1 MWDSKCIAAAVCF
14 TTSNI
19 LYVIHGALMMKQ
31 NSSSSQKIADGND
44 ATIFNGVYDD
54 NNNYN
59 QAQTQSQYHPM
70 NFNFTHWKD
79 LDPIYI
85 QSRWIQREDSR
96 ALMMS
101 AALFG
106 TLAWFFLMVPIVQ
119 SAWILS
125 RGGRRLVGPH
135 LLMASL
141 GVVGGIIE
149 LLTRL
154 IAVGM
159 NNAQEWLAKDFNLSD
174 WGSEGESS
182 GDGWRV
188 LEMIHIVTRGML
200 LWIDSFEALA
210 IFGIVVIIWYSVG
223 LEPKFKSVKRSLSV
237 DTGVVASSPESEN
250 AIIIE
255 DEAEESL
262 DDDSQEV
269 PTTQQPPS
277 SAFAAVSATTKV
289 AVKPTFTKCFTY
301 YGLFVGFLSAI
312 DFVAAVLRFIN
323 WPLFGR
329 IAMVTQTLVGVI
341 FLPIWLLIFA
351 KQLGRATD
359 SFEREEQRRV
369 HLDGC
374 TDDEV
379 TGLLA

>member
-1 MWDSKCIAAAVCF
+1 MDTTRRFSCAHDVRCIVWNTSLVLPHGSHCTKCLDFVQGWEEACWS
-14 TTSNI
+14 T
-19 LYVIHGALMMKQ
+19 
-31 NSSSSQKIADGND
+31 
-44 ATIFNGVYDD
+44 
-54 NNNYN
+54 
-59 QAQTQSQYHPM
+59 
-70 NFNFTHWKD
+70 FTHG
-79 LDPIYI
+79 
-85 QSRWIQREDSR
+85 
-96 ALMMS
+96 
-101 AALFG
+101 FG
-106 TLAWFFLMVPIVQ
+106 KLVFRVVFHFNCRIRFLIVHSFAEQ
-119 SAWILS
+119 
-125 RGGRRLVGPH
+125 
-135 LLMASL
+135 L

>member
-44 ATIFNGVYDD
+44 ATINNGVYDD

>member
-44 ATIFNGVYDD
+44 ATINNGVYDD

-59 QAQTQSQYHPM
+59 QAQTQSQSHPM
-70 NFNFTHWKD
+70 NFNFT
-79 LDPIYI
+79 
-85 QSRWIQREDSR
+85 
-96 ALMMS
+96 
-101 AALFG
+101 
-106 TLAWFFLMVPIVQ
+106 

-359 SFEREEQRRV
+359 SFEREEQRIV

>member
-1 MWDSKCIAAAVCF
+1 VF
-14 TTSNI
+14 G
-19 LYVIHGALMMKQ
+19 VVFH
-31 NSSSSQKIADGND
+31 
-44 ATIFNGVYDD
+44 FNYS
-54 NNNYN
+54 
-59 QAQTQSQYHPM
+59 T
-70 NFNFTHWKD
+70 
-79 LDPIYI
+79 
-85 QSRWIQREDSR
+85 R
-96 ALMMS
+96 
-101 AALFG
+101 
-106 TLAWFFLMVPIVQ
+106 FLTVHSFAEQ
-119 SAWILS
+119 
-125 RGGRRLVGPH
+125 
-135 LLMASL
+135 L

-159 NNAQEWLAKDFNLSD
+159 NNAQNWLAKDFNLSD

-237 DTGVVASSPESEN
+237 ETGVVASSPESEN

>member
-1 MWDSKCIAAAVCF
+1 MHCSSCLLHHIEHSVR
-14 TTSNI
+14 
-19 LYVIHGALMMKQ
+19 IHGALMMKQ

-44 ATIFNGVYDD
+44 ATINNGVYDD

-301 YGLFVGFLSAI
+301 YGLFVGVLSAI

-351 KQLGRATD
+351 KQLGRVTD

>member
-1 MWDSKCIAAAVCF
+1 MWDTKCIASAFCF
-14 TTSNI
+14 TASNI
-19 LYVIHGALMMKQ
+19 LYVIHGALLMKQ
-31 NSSSSQKIADGND
+31 KSYAND
-44 ATIFNGVYDD
+44 AAI
-54 NNNYN
+54 NNNIFDDSNSYN

-70 NFNFTHWKD
+70 NFDFTHWKD
-79 LDPIYI
+79 LDPTYI
-85 QSRWIQREDSR
+85 QSRWMQREESR
-96 ALMMS
+96 VLMMA
-101 AALFG
+101 AALLG
-106 TLAWFFLMVPIVQ
+106 TLAWFFLIVPIVQ

-125 RGGRRLVGPH
+125 KGGRRLVGPH
-135 LLMASL
+135 LLLASL

-200 LWIDSFEALA
+200 LWIDSFEALT
-210 IFGIVVIIWYSVG
+210 IFGIVIIIWYSVG
-223 LEPKFKSVKRSLSV
+223 LEPKFKVVKRSLSV
-237 DTGVVASSPESEN
+237 ETGVVAGSPESES
-250 AIIIE
+250 IIIE
-255 DEAEESL
+255 DEDEREESL
-262 DDDSQEV
+262 VGDSQV
-269 PTTQQPPS
+269 VAPTTQQPPS
-277 SAFAAVSATTKV
+277 SAFDAVSASSKV
-289 AVKPTFTKCFTY
+289 ELKPTFTKCFTY
-301 YGLFVGFLSAI
+301 YGLFVGFLSVI

-323 WPLFGR
+323 WPLFSK
-329 IAMVTQTLVGVI
+329 IAMATQILVGVI
-341 FLPIWLLIFA
+341 FLPIWLLMFG

-359 SFEREEQRRV
+359 NFEREEQRRIS
-369 HLDGC
+369 LDGC

>member
-1 MWDSKCIAAAVCF
+1 
-14 TTSNI
+14 
-19 LYVIHGALMMKQ
+19 VIHGALMMKQ

-44 ATIFNGVYDD
+44 ATINNGVYDD

-210 IFGIVVIIWYSVG
+210 IFGIVIIIWYSVG

-237 DTGVVASSPESEN
+237 DTGVVASSPASEN

-255 DEAEESL
+255 DEAEESP

-269 PTTQQPPS
+269 PSTQQPPS